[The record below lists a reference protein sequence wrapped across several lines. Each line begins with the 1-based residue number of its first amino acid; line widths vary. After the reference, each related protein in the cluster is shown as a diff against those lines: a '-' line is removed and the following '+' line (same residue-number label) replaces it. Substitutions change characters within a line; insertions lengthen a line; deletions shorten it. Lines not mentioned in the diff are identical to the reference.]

1 MTKTDLEIAC
11 ECKWTVNFDVII
23 DIKKNS
29 CDLN

>member
-23 DIKKNS
+23 DIKKI
-29 CDLN
+29 LVI